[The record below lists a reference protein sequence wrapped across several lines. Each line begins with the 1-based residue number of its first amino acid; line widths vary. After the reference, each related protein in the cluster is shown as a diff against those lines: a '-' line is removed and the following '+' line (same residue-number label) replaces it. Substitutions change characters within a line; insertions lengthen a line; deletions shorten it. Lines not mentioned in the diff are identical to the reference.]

1 MKKLLSLVLG
11 AMFMITACNKNTA
24 ETFAGKEYK
33 LADANPGVEITLGFA
48 TNEPRFFGKAAVN
61 RYFGNYTVEGDKL
74 KLSAAGST
82 MMAGPKELMEAEQ
95 NYLKALGMVESY
107 KLNGKKLAIKTS
119 DGKTLVFDE
128 IGRVKEDK

>member
-48 TNEPRFFGKAAVN
+48 ANEAPPFSEKPQLTAIL
-61 RYFGNYTVEGDKL
+61 EII
-74 KLSAAGST
+74 
-82 MMAGPKELMEAEQ
+82 P
-95 NYLKALGMVESY
+95 LKAT
-107 KLNGKKLAIKTS
+107 N
-119 DGKTLVFDE
+119 
-128 IGRVKEDK
+128 